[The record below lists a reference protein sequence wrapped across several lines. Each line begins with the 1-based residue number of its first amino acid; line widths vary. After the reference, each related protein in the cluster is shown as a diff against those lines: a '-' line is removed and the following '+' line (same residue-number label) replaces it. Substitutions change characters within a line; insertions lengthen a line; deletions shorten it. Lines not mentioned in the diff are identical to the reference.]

1 MNMKKIARR
10 ERAAARF
17 SVLPRSSFTVL
28 PLPEEY
34 EKYLERKV
42 VEAKALGL
50 VPAKAT
56 VSAAIHTLG

>member
-17 SVLPRSSFTVL
+17 TVTPRSSFGVVPT
-28 PLPEEY
+28 PEEY

-56 VSAAIHTLG
+56 VSSAIHMLG